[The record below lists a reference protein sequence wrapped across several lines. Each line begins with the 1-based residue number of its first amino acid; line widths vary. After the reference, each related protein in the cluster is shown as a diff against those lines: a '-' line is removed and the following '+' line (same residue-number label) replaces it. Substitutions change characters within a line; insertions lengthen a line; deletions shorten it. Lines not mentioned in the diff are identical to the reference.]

1 MNIAHNIRNAFVS
14 ILAVRLFFLG
24 EATAMDKDDV
34 FDAGYQVGQ
43 VFYYLVV
50 NTIFEGGIPPDP
62 FDTLNINKQ

>member
-34 FDAGYQVGQ
+34 FDAGY
-43 VFYYLVV
+43 
-50 NTIFEGGIPPDP
+50 
-62 FDTLNINKQ
+62 